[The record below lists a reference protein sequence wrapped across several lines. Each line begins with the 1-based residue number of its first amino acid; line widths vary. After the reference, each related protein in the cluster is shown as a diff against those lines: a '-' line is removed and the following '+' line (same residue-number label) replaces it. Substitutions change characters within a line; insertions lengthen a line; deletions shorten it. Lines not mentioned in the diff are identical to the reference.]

1 MYPVTLDVARVRV
14 ALAGDGPAAL
24 RRLAGLDGAGAERV
38 TVFAAAPSRALA
50 RAAGG
55 RLVGRLPG
63 AADLI
68 DVRLLLVAG
77 LDDGAAAALAGL
89 ARAMGI
95 LVNVEDRKPWC
106 DIHVPAVVRRGDL
119 TLTVSTNGRSPGL
132 ARRIRRY
139 LEGLF
144 GPEWQDRVDDV
155 ATRRAVWRAEGADM
169 ATLGRRTDALIARRR
184 WLNTDDPRVP
194 PA

>member
-1 MYPVTLDVARVRV
+1 MYPVTLDVAKLPV
-14 ALAGDGPAAL
+14 ALAGGGPAL
-24 RRLAGLDGAGAERV
+24 RRRLDGLDAANADHV
-38 TVFAAAPSRALA
+38 TVYAEKPDAALAAA
-50 RAAGG
+50 AGP
-55 RLVGRLPG
+55 RLVRHLPT
-63 AADLI
+63 AADLAG
-68 DVRLLLVAG
+68 VRLLLVAG

-106 DIHVPAVVRRGDL
+106 DVHVPAVVRRGDL

-144 GPEWQDRVDDV
+144 GPEWQDRVDAV

-194 PA
+194 PD